1 MLICRE
7 VADGANVTDENGT
20 RKMVTLLILASVGY
34 FIWQEYQKQSAPAP
48 IPTAATVATTTGKA
62 GEGADINALVHT
74 AI

>member
-20 RKMVTLLILASVGY
+20 KKIITLLILAGVGY
-34 FIWQEYQKQSAPAP
+34 FIWQEYQKQNAPAP
-48 IPTAATVATTTGKA
+48 TPRAATVATTTGKA
-62 GEGADINALVHT
+62 GEGADINELVHT